1 MPKST
6 FNHIKAKDND
16 EHNGLKSEPGVE
28 SKEGDQ
34 YHKENVEIDESA
46 TARGLA
52 SQREGLLV

>member
-6 FNHIKAKDND
+6 FNQIKAKDND

-28 SKEGDQ
+28 TKDGDQ
-34 YHKENVEIDESA
+34 YNEENAEIDEHV

-52 SQREGLLV
+52 S